1 VFSGRERPQAFSRHA
16 IRWFQTH
23 QKVIRHAR
31 YFLEL

>member
-16 IRWFQTH
+16 VRWFQAH
-23 QKVIRHAR
+23 RKVIRHAR

>member
-16 IRWFQTH
+16 VRWFQAH
-23 QKVIRHAR
+23 RKVIRHTR